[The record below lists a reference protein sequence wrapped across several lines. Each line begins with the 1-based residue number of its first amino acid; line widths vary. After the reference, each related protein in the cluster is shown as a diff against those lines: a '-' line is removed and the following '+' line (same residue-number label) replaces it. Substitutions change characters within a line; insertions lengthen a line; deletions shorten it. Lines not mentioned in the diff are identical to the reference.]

1 MKVDLKSI
9 QEGLVE
15 IIRSTVEK
23 ALVSVSRRLDDL
35 ESRETKDGKDGRD
48 GRDGR
53 DGTDGQPGR
62 DSLEVDVLST
72 IDETRSYPRGTFASF
87 KGGLWISRRTTNGLE
102 GWDCIVKGFDGVSV
116 EMTDERTVSFVA
128 SLTDGQQVS
137 KSFSIP
143 TVLDQ
148 GVFKEGSEYRIGDG
162 VTFQGSFWIAQ
173 AETKQRPGDS
183 SDWRLAVKKGRD
195 GKNGTNGTNGR
206 DGLNGKSW
214 TGDRVK

>member
-9 QEGLVE
+9 QDGLVD
-15 IIRSTVEK
+15 IIRTTVEK
-23 ALVSVSRRLDDL
+23 ALSSVSRRLDEL
-35 ESRETKDGKDGRD
+35 ESRSVSDGKDGRD

-53 DGTDGQPGR
+53 DGVDGDPGR
-62 DSLEVDVLST
+62 DALEVDVLST

-87 KGGLWISRRTTNGLE
+87 KGGLWISRRTTQGLD
-102 GWDCIVKGFDGVSV
+102 GWDCVVKGFDGVSV
-116 EMTDERTVSFVA
+116 EMTDERTVNLVA
-128 SLTDGQQVS
+128 SMSDGQSIS

-148 GVFKEGSEYRIGDG
+148 GVFKEGTDYTHGDG

-173 AETKQRPGDS
+173 TKTQSRPGEN

-195 GKNGTNGTNGR
+195 GKSGIDGKHGR

-214 TGDRVK
+214 TGQRIE